1 VKDTELHEARPEL
14 AEKLSELEIL
24 KQSLDAS
31 KAKEK
36 DFYDQLLR
44 LGAEFDNYRKR
55 TEARMADARSAG
67 KEDILLQVIGLSD
80 VLLHAE
86 EASHKATDLDAIK
99 KGLTLVRQQFEKFLT
114 DQKVVPIKSKGE
126 KMDPHLH
133 EAVAQD
139 VRGDAEEGQ
148 IVEEIQRGY
157 KLADRVL
164 RPSRVKVAVKP
175 GADKPKEKEN

>member
-1 VKDTELHEARPEL
+1 MDEIQPEL
-14 AEKLSELEIL
+14 AQKLSELDIL

-36 DFYDQLLR
+36 ELYDQILR
-44 LGAEFDNYRKR
+44 QGAEFDNFRKR
-55 TEARMADARSAG
+55 AETRTVDARMAGR
-67 KEDILLQVIGLSD
+67 EDILLQVIELSD
-80 VLLHAE
+80 VLMHAE
-86 EASHKATDLDAIK
+86 DASHKATDLDAIK
-99 KGLTLVRQQFEKFLT
+99 KGLTLVRQQFEKFLA

-139 VRGDAEEGQ
+139 VRDDAEEGQ

-175 GADKPKEKEN
+175 SAKE